1 LFKRELLKMTEK
13 NKQKE
18 VEFVESLNYPAKN
31 LRSLGKWP
39 ISVPKDPL
47 IKDFTPFK
55 GKPIAPKNFYYAL
68 FFTAFDVRDYGP
80 QIKKFMKIFAPLSI
94 KKVYLETYRD
104 GYTVDIPVIEDMKQ
118 QLVEEGYEVSGAV
131 TTTHFS
137 DKTKNETPGAS
148 GCFTDKE
155 ANKKMKKVFEI
166 TAGIFDEIIIDDWFF
181 TACECADCKKA
192 KGKKTWQEYRS
203 KLLADVSKKFIIEPA
218 KKVNPNVNIILKL
231 PQWYERFY
239 DRGYDLDRLIPLYDE
254 IGVGTE
260 TRDYK
265 HARFLP
271 AYGSMFFKY
280 IKNLAPDKV
289 KKAWFDIYQCDK
301 EIYTEQAFQ
310 SVLGGAEEIILFC
323 AGIMPQPL
331 MRPLV
336 EELIEKT
343 DKMGRLSS
351 FGKIFTIP
359 MIRKSN
365 TYGDELLAQYFLM
378 AGIPAYL
385 TDKRVIKEKI
395 AILTAQSAKKEDFP
409 SLFTSLIKNRKN
421 IVMTV
426 EAAKNLK
433 KYFEIEELNDHIQ
446 VDTISF
452 RGAEELIDDTLF
464 ISSEI
469 QNGKRI
475 ALVNNAYSFISGYK
489 IKGSTVWVINLP
501 YTTDELEGHMGNKFS
516 ANFRY
521 ILHSPIMIKALTA
534 PFEPYANLTLYE
546 AIKTFYKYK
555 V

>member
-1 LFKRELLKMTEK
+1 MTEIT
-13 NKQKE
+13 KQKQI
-18 VEFVESLNYPAKN
+18 EFCESLNYPSKN
-31 LRSLGKWP
+31 LRPFAKWP

-47 IKDFTPFK
+47 ITDFTPFK
-55 GKPIAPKNFYYAL
+55 GKTISPKNFYYAL

-80 QIKKFMKIFAPLSI
+80 IIKKYMKIFAPLSI

-104 GYTVDIPVIEDMKQ
+104 GYTVEQPLLESVKAELI
-118 QLVEEGYEVSGAV
+118 EEGYEVSGAV
-131 TTTHFS
+131 TPTHFS
-137 DKTKNETPGAS
+137 DKVKNSFPTAS

-155 ANKKMKKVFEI
+155 ANKKMKKVFEM

-181 TACECADCKKA
+181 TACECSDCKKA

-203 KLLADVSKKFIIEPA
+203 KLMSDVSKKFIMEPA

-239 DRGYDLDRLIPLYDE
+239 DRGYDLTKLIPIFDE

-260 TRDYK
+260 TRDFK
-265 HARFLP
+265 QARFMP

-280 IKNLAPDKV
+280 MKQIAPGKV
-289 KKAWFDIYQCDK
+289 KKAWFDIYQCGK

-310 SVLGGAEEIILFC
+310 SVLGGAQEIILFC

-359 MIRKSN
+359 MIREAN

-385 TDKRVIKEKI
+385 TDKRNIKEKI
-395 AILTAQSAKKEDFP
+395 VILTAQSARKEDFP
-409 SLFTSLIKNRKN
+409 ALFAFLIKNRKN
-421 IVMTV
+421 IVLTV
-426 EAAKNLK
+426 EAAKYLK
-433 KYFEIEELNDHIQ
+433 KYFEVEELEDHVQ
-446 VDTISF
+446 VETIAFRGTEEMLDDTI
-452 RGAEELIDDTLF
+452 F
-464 ISSEI
+464 INREI

-475 ALVNNAYSFISGYK
+475 ALVNNAYSLITGYK
-489 IKGSTVWVINLP
+489 IKGSTVWVLNLP
-501 YTTDELEGHMGNKFS
+501 YTTDELEGHTGVKFS

-521 ILHSPIMIKALTA
+521 ILHSPLMMKALRA

-555 V
+555 I